1 MIFDYITL
9 KIIWYVLMLTLLAGV
24 LITCGMDFGVL
35 ASLKIVAKTDDERRH
50 VINSIGPTWDGNQV
64 WLITLIGA
72 CFAAW
77 PIVYA
82 TVFSC
87 FYYLMFLLLFSLII
101 RPPGIDYRSKI
112 ECAYWRSMWDHVLS
126 VSGVLPPLLL
136 GIFFAKIFTG
146 GNFTFTELSLPF
158 ATEVKGDYLL
168 LYFGFMALTLSA
180 FMMQGLLFLCIK
192 THDSVVERA
201 NMLAKKILFLYLL
214 TFIVLFIYINFYM
227 QGYLYNNSQG
237 FHLGQWSQNFTSN
250 KNLFSIPLLAISFI
264 IIAANRL
271 WQNRYLGAIYAFSLS
286 MISVMLTFAAIS
298 FPFILPSEYIVNSSL
313 TIWNAT
319 SSHKALMTL
328 FYVVIILLPIVL
340 TYTVWSYLVVKGKTK
355 ELLY

>member
-1 MIFDYITL
+1 
-9 KIIWYVLMLTLLAGV
+9 
-24 LITCGMDFGVL
+24 
-35 ASLKIVAKTDDERRH
+35 
-50 VINSIGPTWDGNQV
+50 
-64 WLITLIGA
+64 
-72 CFAAW
+72 
-77 PIVYA
+77 
-82 TVFSC
+82 
-87 FYYLMFLLLFSLII
+87 
-101 RPPGIDYRSKI
+101 
-112 ECAYWRSMWDHVLS
+112 
-126 VSGVLPPLLL
+126 
-136 GIFFAKIFTG
+136 
-146 GNFTFTELSLPF
+146 
-158 ATEVKGDYLL
+158 
-168 LYFGFMALTLSA
+168 
-180 FMMQGLLFLCIK
+180 
-192 THDSVVERA
+192 
-201 NMLAKKILFLYLL
+201 
-214 TFIVLFIYINFYM
+214 YM

-237 FHLGQWSQNFTSN
+237 FYLGQWSQNFTSN